1 MAFPLIGQHDAA
13 EGRVAAEAYSKQ
25 IPYFALIEVG
35 RWPFGSDA
43 FHFCVEAIDQD
54 AEAEALLEAVGK
66 DVIGHLEAWFAGVPV
81 HAGDVDQEV
90 ITCGFQSAADRAKV
104 IAVDPEVQLTAIE
117 AGVGD
122 AGGLDG
128 EQGGYGVVL

>member
-13 EGRVAAEAYSKQ
+13 EVGVTAEAYSEQ

-54 AEAEALLEAVGK
+54 AEAEAFLQAVGK

-81 HAGDVDQEV
+81 HAGDVDEEV
-90 ITCGFQSAADRAKV
+90 IARGFEGAAYRAEV
-104 IAVDPEVQLTAIE
+104 VAVDPEGQFTAIE
-117 AGVGD
+117 ASVGD
-122 AGGLDG
+122 AGGLD
-128 EQGGYGVVL
+128 